1 MKETNKRNYGHN
13 NPTHDLL
20 VEQVSCKIVG
30 GKRIDHMWVLYDKI
44 MY

>member
-13 NPTHDLL
+13 NLTHALL

-30 GKRIDHMWVLYDKI
+30 GKRKDHV
-44 MY
+44 